1 MDATRRVGDTGHRP
15 SAADTVAARGPSGLP
30 GLSTSTRARRT
41 RARKARSPGGPERVL
56 RPGVR
61 AGADAD
67 ADAERRARGSSRQML
82 ALPCLD
88 RPPTRSA
95 MKWLAYPVRSLR
107 GEERDP
113 RS

>member
-1 MDATRRVGDTGHRP
+1 VMDATRRVGDTGHRP
-15 SAADTVAARGPSGLP
+15 SAADTVAARGPRGLP

-41 RARKARSPGGPERVL
+41 RARKARSPGGPERLL

-61 AGADAD
+61 

-88 RPPTRSA
+88 RLPGAP
-95 MKWLAYPVRSLR
+95 
-107 GEERDP
+107 
-113 RS
+113 

>member
-1 MDATRRVGDTGHRP
+1 MDATRRVGETGHRP

-30 GLSTSTRARRT
+30 GLSTCTRARRT

-61 AGADAD
+61 